1 VKFTRR
7 ETLIFAASAGLA
19 AAYGPGSAFAQ
30 ASKDPAA
37 LANVALPD
45 KPLGS
50 ETAPVTLIEYASPTC
65 PHCAA
70 FHNNV
75 FPTLRTD
82 FIDTGK
88 VRFLLRPFV
97 RNVLD
102 AVVFMLA
109 EAAGPEQYHNI
120 IETYFRTQGEWLQAP
135 DPRAALLGIAL
146 QLGFTEQSFDE
157 ALKNQELFT
166 KMETMRE
173 QALNE
178 FGLTGTPTF
187 FVNGQQLTGD
197 QTLEQLRTV
206 IDPLIPADFQP
217 APPTAPAE
225 APAG

>member
-7 ETLIFAASAGLA
+7 DTLIFAASAGLA
-19 AAYGPGSAFAQ
+19 AYGGLGSAFAQ
-30 ASKDPAA
+30 ASQDPAA
-37 LANVALPD
+37 LANVAVPD
-45 KPLGS
+45 KPLGA

-75 FPTLRTD
+75 YPGFKTEY
-82 FIDTGK
+82 IDTGK
-88 VRFLLRPFV
+88 VKFLLRPFV

-109 EAAGPEQYHNI
+109 EAAGPEQYHSI
-120 IETYFRTQGEWLQAP
+120 IETYFRTQAEWGQAA
-135 DPRAALLGIAL
+135 DPRAALLNVAL

-157 ALKNQELFT
+157 ALKNQDLFT

-173 QALNE
+173 QALKE

-187 FVNGQQLTGD
+187 YVNGKQLTGD
-197 QTLEQLRTV
+197 QTLEQLKAE
-206 IDPLIPADFQP
+206 IDPLAPADFQP
-217 APPTAPAE
+217 TTPAAPAE

>member
-1 VKFTRR
+1 MKFTRR

-19 AAYGPGSAFAQ
+19 AVCVPGSAFAQ

-75 FPTLRTD
+75 FPSLRTD
-82 FIDTGK
+82 FVDTGK

-120 IETYFRTQGEWLQAP
+120 IETYFRTQAEWVQAA
-135 DPRAALLGIAL
+135 DPRAELLRIAQ

-187 FVNGQQLTGD
+187 FVNGKQLTGD
-197 QTLEQLRTV
+197 QTLEQLRAE

-217 APPTAPAE
+217 AAPTAPAE

>member
-75 FPTLRTD
+75 FPSLRTD

-120 IETYFRTQGEWLQAP
+120 IETYFRTQGEWLQAA

-146 QLGFTEQSFDE
+146 QLGFTEPSFDE

-197 QTLEQLRTV
+197 QTLEQLRAV
-206 IDPLIPADFQP
+206 IDPLVPADFQP
-217 APPTAPAE
+217 AAPTAPAE